1 MGVALKPSD
10 QFQLSRMILAEA
22 IYFQLAI
29 LRCLLILS
37 ADDEEGFSA
46 NGTGVK
52 NSPAN
57 GEGARRCGFNPWVKG
72 KIHWQMKGHPI
83 SGILAW

>member
-1 MGVALKPSD
+1 MLLPVGGCCIETFYSK
-10 QFQLSRMILAEA
+10 FQLSRMIINEA

-37 ADDEEGFSA
+37 ADDEEGFS

-57 GEGARRCGFNPWVKG
+57 GEGARGVGSIPGSG
-72 KIHWQMKGHPI
+72 KSAGK
-83 SGILAW
+83 

>member
-1 MGVALKPSD
+1 MLLPVGECCIKISYLK
-10 QFQLSRMILAEA
+10 FQLSRKIINEA

-37 ADDEEGFSA
+37 ADNEKVFP
-46 NGTGVK
+46 NGAGVK

-57 GEGARRCGFNPWVKG
+57 AGDARDAGSTPGSGRSTG
-72 KIHWQMKGHPI
+72 K
-83 SGILAW
+83 